1 MHAGITVGTLP
12 VGTEEKGVPALI
24 ERRQRVEDDVQGSK
38 ILMVDDSADNLRLL
52 TAVMERGGLVPRP
65 VTSGKLAIKAA
76 EASPPDLWPGS
87 VPTVE
92 AR

>member
-1 MHAGITVGTLP
+1 MPWVRNGGSPTAIRRNREGKRTCASSRRSVICTRELPWDLP

-52 TAVMERGGLVPRP
+52 TRSWNVAG
-65 VTSGKLAIKAA
+65 
-76 EASPPDLWPGS
+76 
-87 VPTVE
+87 
-92 AR
+92 